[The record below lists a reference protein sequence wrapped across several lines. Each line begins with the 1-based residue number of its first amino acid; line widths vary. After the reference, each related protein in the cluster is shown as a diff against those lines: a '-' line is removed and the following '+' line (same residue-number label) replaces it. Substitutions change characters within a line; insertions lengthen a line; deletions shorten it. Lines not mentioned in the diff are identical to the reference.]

1 MKKLFNNGVTI
12 TTTKLDCFSQ
22 CSGKVV
28 VSGQKSR
35 QEHNL
40 SQHVERRRCK
50 WNFDRRESGPVFHHY
65 PTSLIITVII
75 VIVIVILI
83 TTTIMIWERAL
94 PCPAC
99 DSSCQGLR
107 QNYGLATGFAALS
120 YAPSIYRRYILNIFQ
135 YLSMSF
141 LWHPHSLVCH
151 TRLQHCQY
159 LSIGNHFHLCGIR
172 AFKIF
177 QCETLNCRE
186 VLFGVTIRSSSF
198 Q

>member
-1 MKKLFNNGVTI
+1 M
-12 TTTKLDCFSQ
+12 Q
-22 CSGKVV
+22 CSGKAA

-40 SQHVERRRCK
+40 WQYVERRKCKLRCSSF
-50 WNFDRRESGPVFHHY
+50 NSFDPVFHHY
-65 PTSLIITVII
+65 LTSLIMTIIIGI
-75 VIVIVILI
+75 VIV
-83 TTTIMIWERAL
+83 TIMIWERAL

-99 DSSCQGLR
+99 DSPCQGLR

-186 VLFGVTIRSSSF
+186 VLFAEAIRSSSF